1 MKKISIFGF
10 TGKLGTQALDI
21 LKSYKNQFEFD
32 IFVCDKNLNLA
43 KSVVRE
49 FNPKSIFFSCEEV
62 KKEFKNLELNVEVL
76 DCIENVAERIENN
89 PSDIFLSAISSY
101 EALELTIAA
110 AKSGK
115 KLLLANK
122 ESLVVFGKFIMDKV
136 SSSGTELIPI
146 DSEHFSL
153 FSSLRSLNKNDIKK
167 IFITASGGPFLGQN
181 LEQIKNKKA
190 VDALKHP
197 TWKMGDKITI
207 DSATLINK
215 CFELIEAKFLFNLDP
230 EKLDILIQP
239 QSIIHSLIELNDGSV
254 EAQLSKPSM
263 IIPLSFGLLD
273 SRSDE
278 VRNKF
283 SLNMFEDEI
292 NLQLKFFPE
301 DRKELLKITREIM
314 NLGGN
319 RGLIFA
325 TLNQIAV
332 NKFLKDQIK
341 FGEIYEFIYKNYFNF
356 EKKELDTLEDLR
368 SAHKDILEKL
378 NKS

>member
-10 TGKLGTQALDI
+10 TGNLGTQALDI

-76 DCIENVAERIENN
+76 DCIEHVTERIENN

-122 ESLVVFGKFIMDKV
+122 ESLVVFGKFIMDTV

-153 FSSLRSLNKNDIKK
+153 FSSLRSLNKKDIKK

-207 DSATLINK
+207 DSATLTNK
-215 CFELIEAKFLFNLDP
+215 CFELIEAKFLFDLDP

-263 IIPLSFGLLD
+263 IIPLSYGLLD

-341 FGEIYEFIYKNYFNF
+341 FGEIYEFIYNNYFNF

-368 SAHKDILEKL
+368 SAHKEILEKL
-378 NKS
+378 N

>member
-10 TGKLGTQALDI
+10 TGNLGTQALDI

-43 KSVVRE
+43 ESVVRE
-49 FNPKSIFFSCEEV
+49 FNPKSIYFSCEEA
-62 KKEFKNLELNVEVL
+62 KKEFKNLGLNVEIL
-76 DCIENVAERIENN
+76 DCIESVTERIEKS
-89 PSDIFLSAISSY
+89 PSDIFLSAVSSY

-122 ESLVVFGKFIMDKV
+122 ESLVVFGKFIMDTV
-136 SSSGTELIPI
+136 FSSGTELIPI

-167 IFITASGGPFLGQN
+167 IFITASGGPFLEQN

-207 DSATLINK
+207 DSATLTNK
-215 CFELIEAKFLFNLDP
+215 CFELIEAKFLFDLDP

-263 IIPLSFGLLD
+263 IIPLSYGLLG

-283 SLNMFEDEI
+283 SLNMFENEI
-292 NLQLKFFPE
+292 NLQL
-301 DRKELLKITREIM
+301 
-314 NLGGN
+314 
-319 RGLIFA
+319 
-325 TLNQIAV
+325 
-332 NKFLKDQIK
+332 
-341 FGEIYEFIYKNYFNF
+341 
-356 EKKELDTLEDLR
+356 
-368 SAHKDILEKL
+368 
-378 NKS
+378 

>member
-10 TGKLGTQALDI
+10 TGNLGTQALDI

-43 KSVVRE
+43 ESVVRE
-49 FNPKSIFFSCEEV
+49 FNPKSIYFSCEEA
-62 KKEFKNLELNVEVL
+62 KKEFKNLGLNIEVL
-76 DCIENVAERIENN
+76 DCIEIVAERIENS
-89 PSDIFLSAISSY
+89 PSDIYLSAVSSY

-122 ESLVVFGKFIMDKV
+122 ESLVVFGKFIMDTV

-167 IFITASGGPFLGQN
+167 IFITASGGPFFGQN
-181 LEQIKNKKA
+181 LEEIKNKKA

-207 DSATLINK
+207 DSATLTNK
-215 CFELIEAKFLFNLDP
+215 CFELIEAKFLFDLDP

-263 IIPLSFGLLD
+263 IIPLSYGLLD
-273 SRSDE
+273 IRSDE

-283 SLNMFEDEI
+283 SLNMFEEEI

-332 NKFLKDQIK
+332 NNFLNDQIK
-341 FGEIYEFIYKNYFNF
+341 FGEIYEFIYNNYFNF
-356 EKKELDTLEDLR
+356 EKKELNTLEDVR
-368 SAHKDILEKL
+368 TAHKEILERF
-378 NKS
+378 N

>member
-10 TGKLGTQALDI
+10 TGNLGTQALDI

-62 KKEFKNLELNVEVL
+62 KKEFINLELNVEVL
-76 DCIENVAERIENN
+76 DCIENVTERIENN

-368 SAHKDILEKL
+368 SAHKDILKKL

>member
-10 TGKLGTQALDI
+10 TGNLGTQALDI

-43 KSVVRE
+43 ESVVRE
-49 FNPKSIFFSCEEV
+49 FNPKSIYFSCEEA
-62 KKEFKNLELNVEVL
+62 KKEFKNLGLNIEVL
-76 DCIENVAERIENN
+76 DCIEIVAERIENS
-89 PSDIFLSAISSY
+89 PSDIYLSAVSSY

-122 ESLVVFGKFIMDKV
+122 ESLVVFGKFIMDTV

-207 DSATLINK
+207 DSATLTNK
-215 CFELIEAKFLFNLDP
+215 CFELIEAKFLFDLDP

-263 IIPLSFGLLD
+263 IIPLSYGLLD
-273 SRSDE
+273 IRSDE

-283 SLNMFEDEI
+283 SLNMFEEEI

-332 NKFLKDQIK
+332 NNFLNDQIK
-341 FGEIYEFIYKNYFNF
+341 FGEIYEFIYNNYFNF
-356 EKKELDTLEDLR
+356 EKKELNTLEDVR
-368 SAHKDILEKL
+368 TAHKEILERF
-378 NKS
+378 N

>member
-10 TGKLGTQALDI
+10 TGNLGTQALDI
-21 LKSYKNQFEFD
+21 LKSYKNEFEFD

-43 KSVVRE
+43 ESVVRE
-49 FNPKSIFFSCEEV
+49 FNPKYIFFSCEEA
-62 KKEFKNLELNVEVL
+62 KKRFKNLELDVEVL
-76 DCIENVAERIENN
+76 DCIENVTEKIENN
-89 PSDIFLSAISSY
+89 PSDIFLSAVSSY
-101 EALELTIAA
+101 EALELTIVA

-122 ESLVVFGKFIMDKV
+122 ESLVIFGKFIMDTV

-153 FSSLRSLNKNDIKK
+153 FSSLSNLNKNDIKK

-215 CFELIEAKFLFNLDP
+215 CFELIEAKFLFDLDP

-263 IIPLSFGLLD
+263 IIPLSYGLLD

-341 FGEIYEFIYKNYFNF
+341 FGEIYEFIYNNYFNF
-356 EKKELDTLEDLR
+356 EKKELNTLEDLR
-368 SAHKDILEKL
+368 SAHKEILEKL
-378 NKS
+378 N

>member
-10 TGKLGTQALDI
+10 TGNLGTQALDI

-43 KSVVRE
+43 ESVVRE
-49 FNPKSIFFSCEEV
+49 FNPKSIYFSCEEA
-62 KKEFKNLELNVEVL
+62 KKEFKNLGLNIEVL
-76 DCIENVAERIENN
+76 DCIEIVAERIENS
-89 PSDIFLSAISSY
+89 PSDIYLSAVSSY

-122 ESLVVFGKFIMDKV
+122 ESLVVFGKFIMDTV

-167 IFITASGGPFLGQN
+167 IFITASGGPFFGQN
-181 LEQIKNKKA
+181 LEEIKNKKA

-207 DSATLINK
+207 DSATLTNK
-215 CFELIEAKFLFNLDP
+215 CFELIEAKFLFDLDP

-263 IIPLSFGLLD
+263 IIPLSYGLLD
-273 SRSDE
+273 IRSDE

-283 SLNMFEDEI
+283 SLNMFEEEI

-332 NKFLKDQIK
+332 NNFLNDQIK
-341 FGEIYEFIYKNYFNF
+341 FGEIYEFIYNNYFNF
-356 EKKELDTLEDLR
+356 EKKELNTLEDVR
-368 SAHKDILEKL
+368 SAHKEILERF
-378 NKS
+378 N

>member
-10 TGKLGTQALDI
+10 TGNLGTQALDI

-49 FNPKSIFFSCEEV
+49 FNPKSIFFSCEKV
-62 KKEFKNLELNVEVL
+62 KKEFINLELNVEVL
-76 DCIENVAERIENN
+76 DCIENVTERIENN

>member
-10 TGKLGTQALDI
+10 TGNLGTQALDI

-32 IFVCDKNLNLA
+32 IFVCDKNINLA
-43 KSVVRE
+43 ESVVRE

-76 DCIENVAERIENN
+76 DCIENVTERIENN

>member
-10 TGKLGTQALDI
+10 TGNLGTQALDI

-122 ESLVVFGKFIMDKV
+122 ESLVVFGKFIMDTV

-153 FSSLRSLNKNDIKK
+153 FSSLSNLNKNDIKK
-167 IFITASGGPFLGQN
+167 IFITASGGPYLGQN

-207 DSATLINK
+207 DSATLTNK
-215 CFELIEAKFLFNLDP
+215 CFELIEAKFLFDLDP

-263 IIPLSFGLLD
+263 IIPLSYGLLD

-283 SLNMFEDEI
+283 SLNMFEEEI

-341 FGEIYEFIYKNYFNF
+341 FGEIYEFIYNNYFNF
-356 EKKELDTLEDLR
+356 EKKELNTLDDLR
-368 SAHKDILEKL
+368 SAHKEILEKL
-378 NKS
+378 N

>member
-10 TGKLGTQALDI
+10 TGNLGTQALDI

-43 KSVVRE
+43 ESVVRE
-49 FNPKSIFFSCEEV
+49 FNPKSIYFSCEEA
-62 KKEFKNLELNVEVL
+62 KKEFKNLGLNVEVL
-76 DCIENVAERIENN
+76 DCIEIITERIENS
-89 PSDIFLSAISSY
+89 PSDIFLSAVSSY

-122 ESLVVFGKFIMDKV
+122 ESLVVFGKFIMDTV

-167 IFITASGGPFLGQN
+167 IFITASGGPFFGQN
-181 LEQIKNKKA
+181 LEEIKNKKA

-207 DSATLINK
+207 DSATLTNK
-215 CFELIEAKFLFNLDP
+215 CFELIEAKFLFDLDP

-263 IIPLSFGLLD
+263 IIPLSYGLLD
-273 SRSDE
+273 IRSDE

-283 SLNMFEDEI
+283 SLNMFEEEI

-332 NKFLKDQIK
+332 NNFLNDQIK
-341 FGEIYEFIYKNYFNF
+341 FGEIYEFIYNNYFNF
-356 EKKELDTLEDLR
+356 EKKELNTLDDLR
-368 SAHKDILEKL
+368 SAHKEIIEKL
-378 NKS
+378 N

>member
-10 TGKLGTQALDI
+10 TGNLGTQALDI

-43 KSVVRE
+43 ESVVRE
-49 FNPKSIFFSCEEV
+49 FNPKSIYFSCEEA
-62 KKEFKNLELNVEVL
+62 KKEFKNLGLNIEVL
-76 DCIENVAERIENN
+76 DCIEIVAERIENS
-89 PSDIFLSAISSY
+89 PSDIYLSAVSSY

-122 ESLVVFGKFIMDKV
+122 ESLVVFGKFIMDTV

-167 IFITASGGPFLGQN
+167 IFITASGGPFFGQN

-207 DSATLINK
+207 DSASLINK
-215 CFELIEAKFLFNLDP
+215 CFELIEAKFLFDLDP

-263 IIPLSFGLLD
+263 IIPLSYGLLD
-273 SRSDE
+273 IRSDE

-283 SLNMFEDEI
+283 SLNMFEEEI

-332 NKFLKDQIK
+332 NNFLNDQIK
-341 FGEIYEFIYKNYFNF
+341 FGEIYEFIYNNYFNF
-356 EKKELDTLEDLR
+356 EKKELNTLEDVR
-368 SAHKDILEKL
+368 TAHKEILERF
-378 NKS
+378 N

>member
-10 TGKLGTQALDI
+10 TGNLGTQALDI
-21 LKSYKNQFEFD
+21 LKSYKNEFEFD

-43 KSVVRE
+43 ESVVRE
-49 FNPKSIFFSCEEV
+49 FNPKYIFFSCEEA
-62 KKEFKNLELNVEVL
+62 KKRFKNLELDVEVL
-76 DCIENVAERIENN
+76 DCIENVTEKIENN
-89 PSDIFLSAISSY
+89 PSDIFLSAVSSY
-101 EALELTIAA
+101 EALELTIVA

-122 ESLVVFGKFIMDKV
+122 ESLVIFGKFIMDTV

-153 FSSLRSLNKNDIKK
+153 FSSLSNLNKNDIKK

-215 CFELIEAKFLFNLDP
+215 CFELIEAKFLFDLDP

-263 IIPLSFGLLD
+263 IIPLSYGLLD

-341 FGEIYEFIYKNYFNF
+341 FGDIYEFIYNNYFNF
-356 EKKELDTLEDLR
+356 EKKELNTLEELR
-368 SAHKDILEKL
+368 SAHKEILEKL
-378 NKS
+378 N

>member
-10 TGKLGTQALDI
+10 TGNLGTQALDI

-43 KSVVRE
+43 ESVVRE
-49 FNPKSIFFSCEEV
+49 FNPKSIYFSCEEA
-62 KKEFKNLELNVEVL
+62 KKEFKNLKLNVEVL
-76 DCIENVAERIENN
+76 NCIESVAERIENS
-89 PSDIFLSAISSY
+89 PSDIFLSAVSSY

-122 ESLVVFGKFIMDKV
+122 ESLVVFGKFIMDAV

-167 IFITASGGPFLGQN
+167 IYITASGGPFLGQN

-190 VDALKHP
+190 FDALKHP

-207 DSATLINK
+207 DSATLTNK
-215 CFELIEAKFLFNLDP
+215 CFELIEAKFLFDLDP

-263 IIPLSFGLLD
+263 IIPLSYGLLD

-283 SLNMFEDEI
+283 SLNMFEEEI

-332 NKFLKDQIK
+332 NNFLKDQIK
-341 FGEIYEFIYKNYFNF
+341 FGEIYEFIYNNYFNF
-356 EKKELDTLEDLR
+356 EKKELNTLEDLR
-368 SAHKDILEKL
+368 SAHKEILEKL
-378 NKS
+378 N

>member
-10 TGKLGTQALDI
+10 TGNLGTQALDI

-32 IFVCDKNLNLA
+32 IFVCYKNLNLA
-43 KSVVRE
+43 ESVVRE
-49 FNPKSIFFSCEEV
+49 FNPKSIYFSCEEA
-62 KKEFKNLELNVEVL
+62 KKEFKNLGLNIEVL
-76 DCIENVAERIENN
+76 DCIEIVAERIENS
-89 PSDIFLSAISSY
+89 PSDIYLSAVSSY

-122 ESLVVFGKFIMDKV
+122 ESLVVFGKFIMDTV

-167 IFITASGGPFLGQN
+167 IFITASGGPFFGQN
-181 LEQIKNKKA
+181 LEEIKNKKA

-207 DSATLINK
+207 DSATLTNK
-215 CFELIEAKFLFNLDP
+215 CFELIEAKFLFDLDP

-263 IIPLSFGLLD
+263 IIPLSYGLLD
-273 SRSDE
+273 IRSDE

-283 SLNMFEDEI
+283 SLNMFEEEI

-332 NKFLKDQIK
+332 NNFLNDQIK
-341 FGEIYEFIYKNYFNF
+341 FGEIYEFIYNNYFNF
-356 EKKELDTLEDLR
+356 EKKELNTLEDVR
-368 SAHKDILEKL
+368 TAHKEILERF
-378 NKS
+378 N

>member
-10 TGKLGTQALDI
+10 TGNLGTQALDV
-21 LKSYKNQFEFD
+21 LKAYKDQFEFD
-32 IFVCDKNLNLA
+32 ILVCDKNFILA
-43 KSVVRE
+43 ESVVRE
-49 FNPKSIFFSCEEV
+49 FNPKSIFFSCEEA
-62 KKEFKNLELNVEVL
+62 KKEFKNLKLNVEVL
-76 DCIENVAERIENN
+76 DCLESVTERIENS
-89 PSDIFLSAISSY
+89 PSDIFLSAVSSY
-101 EALELTIAA
+101 EALELTTAA

-122 ESLVVFGKFIMDKV
+122 ESLVVFGKFIMDAV

-153 FSSLRSLNKNDIKK
+153 FSSLRNINKNDIKK
-167 IFITASGGPFLGQN
+167 IFITASGGPFLGQS

-190 VDALKHP
+190 VDALNHP

-207 DSATLINK
+207 DSATLVNK
-215 CFELIEAKFLFNLDP
+215 CFELIEAKFLFDLDS
-230 EKLDILIQP
+230 EKLDVLIQP

-263 IIPLSFGLLD
+263 IIPLSYGLLNR
-273 SRSDE
+273 RSDE

-283 SLNMFEDEI
+283 SLNMFENEI

-301 DRKELLKITREIM
+301 DRKELFKITREIM

-325 TLNQIAV
+325 ILNQIAV
-332 NKFLKDQIK
+332 NNFLKDKIK
-341 FGEIYEFIYKNYFNF
+341 FGEIYEFIYNNYFNF
-356 EKKELDTLEDLR
+356 EKKELNTLEELR
-368 SAHKDILEKL
+368 SSHKEILERFNL
-378 NKS
+378 T

>member
-10 TGKLGTQALDI
+10 TGNLGTQALDI

-43 KSVVRE
+43 QSVVRE

-62 KKEFKNLELNVEVL
+62 KKEFKNLELNVEVI
-76 DCIENVAERIENN
+76 DCIESVVERIENN
-89 PSDIFLSAISSY
+89 PSDIFLSAVSSY

-122 ESLVVFGKFIMDKV
+122 ESLVVFGKFIMDTV

-207 DSATLINK
+207 DSATLTNK

-263 IIPLSFGLLD
+263 IIPLSYGLLD

-283 SLNMFEDEI
+283 SLNLFEDEI

>member
-10 TGKLGTQALDI
+10 TGNLGTQALDI

-49 FNPKSIFFSCEEV
+49 FNPKSIFFSCEKV
-62 KKEFKNLELNVEVL
+62 KKEFKNLELNIEVL

-341 FGEIYEFIYKNYFNF
+341 FGEIYEFIYNNYFNF
-356 EKKELDTLEDLR
+356 EKKELNTLEELR
-368 SAHKDILEKL
+368 SAHKEILEKL

>member
-10 TGKLGTQALDI
+10 TGNLGTQALDI

-32 IFVCDKNLNLA
+32 IFVCDKNINLA
-43 KSVVRE
+43 ESVVRE
-49 FNPKSIFFSCEEV
+49 FNPKSIFFSCEEA
-62 KKEFKNLELNVEVL
+62 KKEFKNLGLKVEVL
-76 DCIENVAERIENN
+76 DRIEIVAERIENS
-89 PSDIFLSAISSY
+89 PSDIFLSAVSSY

-122 ESLVVFGKFIMDKV
+122 ESLVVFGKFIMDTV

-207 DSATLINK
+207 DSATLTNK
-215 CFELIEAKFLFNLDP
+215 CFELIEAKFLFDLDP

-263 IIPLSFGLLD
+263 IIPLSYGLLD
-273 SRSDE
+273 IRSDE

-283 SLNMFEDEI
+283 SLNMFEEEI

-332 NKFLKDQIK
+332 NNFLNDQIK
-341 FGEIYEFIYKNYFNF
+341 FGEIYEFIYNNYFNF
-356 EKKELDTLEDLR
+356 EKKELNTLEDLR
-368 SAHKDILEKL
+368 TAHKEILEKF
-378 NKS
+378 N

>member
-10 TGKLGTQALDI
+10 TGNLGTQALDI

-263 IIPLSFGLLD
+263 IIPLSYGLLD

-368 SAHKDILEKL
+368 SAHKDILKKL

>member
-1 MKKISIFGF
+1 MRKISIFGF
-10 TGKLGTQALDI
+10 TGNLGTQALDI
-21 LKSYKNQFEFD
+21 LKVYKNQFEFD
-32 IFVCDKNLNLA
+32 IFVCDKNLDLA
-43 KSVVRE
+43 ESLVRE
-49 FNPKSIFFSCEEV
+49 FNPQSIFFSCERA
-62 KKEFKNLELNVEVL
+62 KKEFKNLKLNVEVL
-76 DCIENVAERIENN
+76 DCLESVVERIENN

-101 EALELTIAA
+101 EALELTISA

-122 ESLVVFGKFIMDKV
+122 ESLVVFGKFIMDAV

-153 FSSLRSLNKNDIKK
+153 FSSLRNLNKNDIKK

-181 LEQIKNKKA
+181 LEQVKNKKA
-190 VDALKHP
+190 VDAL
-197 TWKMGDKITI
+197 KMGDKITI

-230 EKLDILIQP
+230 KKLDILIQP

-263 IIPLSFGLLD
+263 IIPLSYGLLD
-273 SRSDE
+273 SRSDQ

-332 NKFLKDQIK
+332 NNFLKDQIK
-341 FGEIYEFIYKNYFNF
+341 FGEIYEFIYNNYFNF
-356 EKKELDTLEDLR
+356 EKKELNTLEDLR
-368 SAHKDILEKL
+368 STHMEILEKL
-378 NKS
+378 N

>member
-10 TGKLGTQALDI
+10 TGNLGTQALDI

-62 KKEFKNLELNVEVL
+62 KKEFKNLELNIEVL

-292 NLQLKFFPE
+292 NLQLMFFPE

>member
-1 MKKISIFGF
+1 
-10 TGKLGTQALDI
+10 
-21 LKSYKNQFEFD
+21 
-32 IFVCDKNLNLA
+32 
-43 KSVVRE
+43 
-49 FNPKSIFFSCEEV
+49 
-62 KKEFKNLELNVEVL
+62 
-76 DCIENVAERIENN
+76 
-89 PSDIFLSAISSY
+89 
-101 EALELTIAA
+101 
-110 AKSGK
+110 
-115 KLLLANK
+115 
-122 ESLVVFGKFIMDKV
+122 MDTV

-153 FSSLRSLNKNDIKK
+153 FSSLGSLNKNDIKK

-207 DSATLINK
+207 DSATLTNK
-215 CFELIEAKFLFNLDP
+215 CFELIEAKFLFDLDP

-263 IIPLSFGLLD
+263 IIPLSYGLLG

-283 SLNMFEDEI
+283 SLNMFENEI

-314 NLGGN
+314 DFGGN
-319 RGLIFA
+319 RGLIYA

-332 NKFLKDQIK
+332 NNFLKDQIK
-341 FGEIYEFIYKNYFNF
+341 FGEIYEFIYNNYFNF
-356 EKKELDTLEDLR
+356 EKKELNTLDDLR
-368 SAHKDILEKL
+368 SAHKEILEKL
-378 NKS
+378 N

>member
-10 TGKLGTQALDI
+10 TGNLGTQALDI

-43 KSVVRE
+43 QSVVRE
-49 FNPKSIFFSCEEV
+49 FNPKSIFFSCEEA
-62 KKEFKNLELNVEVL
+62 KKEFKNLELNVEVI
-76 DCIENVAERIENN
+76 DCIESVVERIENN
-89 PSDIFLSAISSY
+89 PSDIFLSAVSSY

-122 ESLVVFGKFIMDKV
+122 ESLVVFGKFIMDTV

-207 DSATLINK
+207 DSATLTNK

-263 IIPLSFGLLD
+263 IIPLSYGLLD

-283 SLNMFEDEI
+283 SLNLFEDEI

-341 FGEIYEFIYKNYFNF
+341 FGEIYEFIYNNYFNF

-368 SAHKDILEKL
+368 STHKEILEKV
-378 NKS
+378 N

>member
-10 TGKLGTQALDI
+10 TGNLGTQALDI

-43 KSVVRE
+43 QSVVRE
-49 FNPKSIFFSCEEV
+49 FNPKSIFFSCEEA
-62 KKEFKNLELNVEVL
+62 KKEFKNLELNVEVI
-76 DCIENVAERIENN
+76 DCIESVVERIENN
-89 PSDIFLSAISSY
+89 PSDIFLSAVSSY

-122 ESLVVFGKFIMDKV
+122 ESLVVFGKFIMDTV

-207 DSATLINK
+207 DSATLTNK

-263 IIPLSFGLLD
+263 IIPLSYGLLD

-283 SLNMFEDEI
+283 SLNLFEDEI

-368 SAHKDILEKL
+368 STHKEILEKV
-378 NKS
+378 N

>member
-10 TGKLGTQALDI
+10 TGNLGTQALDI

-32 IFVCDKNLNLA
+32 IFVCDKNINLA
-43 KSVVRE
+43 ESVVRE
-49 FNPKSIFFSCEEV
+49 FNPKSIFFSCEEA
-62 KKEFKNLELNVEVL
+62 KKEFKNLRLKVEVL
-76 DCIENVAERIENN
+76 DRIEIVVERIENS
-89 PSDIFLSAISSY
+89 PSDIFLSAVSSY

-122 ESLVVFGKFIMDKV
+122 ESLVVFGKFIMDTV

-207 DSATLINK
+207 DSATLTNK
-215 CFELIEAKFLFNLDP
+215 CFELIEAKFLFDLDP

-263 IIPLSFGLLD
+263 IIPLSYGLLD
-273 SRSDE
+273 IRSDE

-283 SLNMFEDEI
+283 SLNMFEEEI

-341 FGEIYEFIYKNYFNF
+341 FGDIYEFIYNNYFNF
-356 EKKELDTLEDLR
+356 EKKELNTLEELR
-368 SAHKDILEKL
+368 SAHKEILEKL
-378 NKS
+378 N

>member
-10 TGKLGTQALDI
+10 TGNLGTQALDI

-43 KSVVRE
+43 ESVVRE
-49 FNPKSIFFSCEEV
+49 FNPKSIYFSCEEA
-62 KKEFKNLELNVEVL
+62 KKEFKNLGLNIEVL
-76 DCIENVAERIENN
+76 DCIEIVAERIENS
-89 PSDIFLSAISSY
+89 PSDIYLSAVSSY

-122 ESLVVFGKFIMDKV
+122 ESLVVFGKFIMDTV

-153 FSSLRSLNKNDIKK
+153 FSSLSNLNKNDIKK

-207 DSATLINK
+207 DSATLTNK
-215 CFELIEAKFLFNLDP
+215 CFELIEAKFLFDLDP

-263 IIPLSFGLLD
+263 IIPLSYGLLD
-273 SRSDE
+273 IRSDE

-341 FGEIYEFIYKNYFNF
+341 FGEIYEFIYNNYFNF

-378 NKS
+378 N

>member
-10 TGKLGTQALDI
+10 TGNLGTQALDV
-21 LKSYKNQFEFD
+21 LKAYKDQFEFD
-32 IFVCDKNLNLA
+32 ILVCDKNFILA
-43 KSVVRE
+43 ESVVRE
-49 FNPKSIFFSCEEV
+49 FNPKSIFFSCEEA
-62 KKEFKNLELNVEVL
+62 KKEFKNLKPNVEVL
-76 DCIENVAERIENN
+76 DCLESVTERIENS
-89 PSDIFLSAISSY
+89 PSDIFLSAVSSY
-101 EALELTIAA
+101 EALELTTAA

-122 ESLVVFGKFIMDKV
+122 ESLVVFGKFIMDAV
-136 SSSGTELIPI
+136 SSSDTELIPI

-153 FSSLRSLNKNDIKK
+153 FSSLRNINKNDIKK
-167 IFITASGGPFLGQN
+167 IFITASGGPFLGQS

-190 VDALKHP
+190 VDALNHP

-207 DSATLINK
+207 DSATLVNK
-215 CFELIEAKFLFNLDP
+215 CFELIEAKFLFDLDS

-263 IIPLSFGLLD
+263 IIPLSYGLLNR
-273 SRSDE
+273 RSDE

-283 SLNMFEDEI
+283 SLNMFENEI

-301 DRKELLKITREIM
+301 DRKELFKITREIM

-325 TLNQIAV
+325 ILNQIAV
-332 NKFLKDQIK
+332 NNFLKDKIK
-341 FGEIYEFIYKNYFNF
+341 FGEIYEFIYNNYFNF
-356 EKKELDTLEDLR
+356 EKKELNTLEDLR
-368 SAHKDILEKL
+368 SSRKEILEKFNL
-378 NKS
+378 S

>member
-10 TGKLGTQALDI
+10 TGNLGTQALDI

-43 KSVVRE
+43 QSVVRE
-49 FNPKSIFFSCEEV
+49 FNPKSIFFSCEEA
-62 KKEFKNLELNVEVL
+62 KKEFKNLELNVEVI
-76 DCIENVAERIENN
+76 DCIESVVERIENN
-89 PSDIFLSAISSY
+89 PSDIFLSAVSSY

-122 ESLVVFGKFIMDKV
+122 ESLVVFGKFIMDTV

-207 DSATLINK
+207 DSATLTNK

-263 IIPLSFGLLD
+263 IIPLSYGLLD

-283 SLNMFEDEI
+283 SLNLFEDEI

-341 FGEIYEFIYKNYFNF
+341 FGEIYEFIYNNYFNF

-368 SAHKDILEKL
+368 SAHKEILEKL
-378 NKS
+378 N

>member
-10 TGKLGTQALDI
+10 TGNLGTQALDI

-43 KSVVRE
+43 ESVVRE
-49 FNPKSIFFSCEEV
+49 FNPKSIYFSCEEA
-62 KKEFKNLELNVEVL
+62 KKEFKNLGLNIEVL
-76 DCIENVAERIENN
+76 DCIENVAERIENS
-89 PSDIFLSAISSY
+89 PSDIYLSAVSSY

-122 ESLVVFGKFIMDKV
+122 ESLVVFGKFIMDTV

-153 FSSLRSLNKNDIKK
+153 FSSLSNLNKNDIKK

-215 CFELIEAKFLFNLDP
+215 CFELIEAKFLFDLDP

-263 IIPLSFGLLD
+263 IIPLSYGLLD

-341 FGEIYEFIYKNYFNF
+341 FGDIYEFIYNNYFNF
-356 EKKELDTLEDLR
+356 EKKELNTLEELR
-368 SAHKDILEKL
+368 SAHKEILEKL
-378 NKS
+378 N

>member
-10 TGKLGTQALDI
+10 TGNLGTQALDI

-43 KSVVRE
+43 ENVVRE
-49 FNPKSIFFSCEEV
+49 FNPKSIFFSCENA

-76 DCIENVAERIENN
+76 DCIESVAKRIENS
-89 PSDIFLSAISSY
+89 PSDIFLSAVSSY

-122 ESLVVFGKFIMDKV
+122 ESLVVFGKFIMDAV

-153 FSSLRSLNKNDIKK
+153 FSSLRNLNKNDIKK
-167 IFITASGGPFLGQN
+167 IFITASGGPFLGQK

-190 VDALKHP
+190 VDALNHP
-197 TWKMGDKITI
+197 TWNMGNKITV

-215 CFELIEAKFLFNLDP
+215 CFELIEAKFLFDLDP

-263 IIPLSFGLLD
+263 IIPLSYGLLD

-341 FGEIYEFIYKNYFNF
+341 FGEIYEFIYNNYFNF

-368 SAHKDILEKL
+368 SDHKDILEEL

>member
-10 TGKLGTQALDI
+10 TGNLGTQALDI

-43 KSVVRE
+43 ENVVRE
-49 FNPKSIFFSCEEV
+49 FNPKSIFFSCENA

-76 DCIENVAERIENN
+76 DCIESVAKRIENS
-89 PSDIFLSAISSY
+89 PSDIFLSAVSSY

-122 ESLVVFGKFIMDKV
+122 ESLVVFGKFIMDAV

-153 FSSLRSLNKNDIKK
+153 FSSLRNLNKNDIKK
-167 IFITASGGPFLGQN
+167 IFITASGGPFLGQK

-197 TWKMGDKITI
+197 TWNMGNKITV

-215 CFELIEAKFLFNLDP
+215 CFELIEAKFLFDLDP

-263 IIPLSFGLLD
+263 IIPLSYGLLD

-283 SLNMFEDEI
+283 SLNMFEEEI

-368 SAHKDILEKL
+368 SNHKDILEKL